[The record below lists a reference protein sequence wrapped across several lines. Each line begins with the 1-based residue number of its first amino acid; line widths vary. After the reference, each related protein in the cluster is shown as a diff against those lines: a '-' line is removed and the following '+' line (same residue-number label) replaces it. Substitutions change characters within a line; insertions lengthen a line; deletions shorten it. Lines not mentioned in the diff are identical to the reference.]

1 MAMMSSRP
9 CSLVWSVR
17 GSSSLAKWCKRET
30 GVWAEAVM
38 RSSVKKRCRVFR
50 RESFAVHLSKGKGL
64 GNNSCGFMARRCD
77 CPAIPPKLVYL
88 SSTEEEALGAW
99 LANATSLKRYRLED
113 LVDLTIKALV
123 NPQRSAEF
131 KGKVLTNFKD
141 SV

>member
-77 CPAIPPKLVYL
+77 CPGAHPDRVVLALSCPCSAGGGALRLQPSLYDVLSQYL
-88 SSTEEEALGAW
+88 
-99 LANATSLKRYRLED
+99 
-113 LVDLTIKALV
+113 
-123 NPQRSAEF
+123 Q
-131 KGKVLTNFKD
+131 
-141 SV
+141 